1 MSKKDADL
9 VPSNTPAA
17 NPARQDFLRRFLHDL
32 ATPLSAI
39 SLHLEAAERRLRRG
53 ADPSESL
60 GIAKKELARAC
71 ELFDRGRELL
81 LLEPSAGESIALDGL
96 VSDVVTGCGAT
107 VGLEGSTGGF
117 VKAERRDLEEA
128 LREVLSNALAASPPS
143 SVSIR
148 LERNRGGL
156 VVRVRNPAILPAAD
170 LESLF
175 SPRSAGPGKSWGFGL
190 ARARLLCA
198 AAGGTVK
205 LEQAGE
211 GVVATIELPEQE
223 QAR

>member
-1 MSKKDADL
+1 MSKKDAGL
-9 VPSNTPAA
+9 IPSKAPSAGSA
-17 NPARQDFLRRFLHDL
+17 QQDFLRRFLHDL

-53 ADPSESL
+53 ADASESL
-60 GIAKKELARAC
+60 GIAKKEVARAC

-96 VSDVVTGCGAT
+96 VSDVIAGCGASG
-107 VGLEGSTGGF
+107 VQREGSTGGF
-117 VKAERRDLEEA
+117 VRADRRALEEA
-128 LREVLSNALAASPPS
+128 LRELLSNALAASPSS
-143 SVSIR
+143 SVSVL
-148 LERNRGGL
+148 LERNRDGL
-156 VVRVRNPAILPAAD
+156 LVRVRNPAVLPSAD
-170 LESLF
+170 LEGLF
-175 SPRSAGPGKSWGFGL
+175 SPRAAGPGRSWGFGL

-211 GVVATIELPEQE
+211 GVVATVELPEE
-223 QAR
+223 AR